1 MLKHNIYKYIFNI
14 NTNIMLIIKRYINL
28 FNTDIKYSIMALI
41 CGCIGS
47 YYNVNATEHTS
58 RVMLG
63 DFSNERLYL
72 LFYTNVI
79 SMVAI
84 SFRGALFVYSQKC
97 MNHKLRCIIYKK
109 ILNQPL
115 KFYETEPVNS
125 LLERVN
131 NDSRIVS
138 DIISLNINVLS
149 RSVVEV
155 IITFWLLTNI
165 SWKLTVITLILI
177 PFNYLISEYY
187 NKIHKKIMT
196 NYEELTKELNT
207 YTHETLSHLSVLK
220 TYANEITAY
229 NKYNILSDE
238 LALYNSK
245 ECFLYGSNLLVVSN
259 IPTIITIAIILSAN
273 YLNTIDGLTI
283 FILHNQGL
291 YSTIKTIFDKKN
303 EFIKSRDPYER
314 IINILDAPEYT
325 YGYYIPSDNNFYG
338 DISFNSLS
346 FKYEKSNEYILTNF
360 NFNINR
366 GDKIAIIG
374 ASGCGKSTLSKLLVN
389 ILSPTGGNIT
399 IDNVNI
405 CDYDSRWLKQHIGYV
420 AQDSILFSDTIANN
434 ISYGLDN
441 VSYDDI
447 ETAAKNANAHD
458 FISNLPNKYQT
469 KLEGTELSSL
479 SGGQKQR
486 ISIARA
492 LIRKPQIIIFD
503 EATSALDPYCEELV
517 QQTIK
522 ECFKNQLCTM
532 IIIAHRRSALEIAD
546 KIYELKDS
554 QLILS
559 NI

>member
-1 MLKHNIYKYIFNI
+1 MQ
-14 NTNIMLIIKRYINL
+14 IIRRYIKL
-28 FNTDIKYSIMALI
+28 CGVDIKYSILGLI

-47 YYNVNATEHTS
+47 YYNVNATEHMS
-58 RVMLG
+58 RMMMG

-72 LFYTNVI
+72 LFSTNFI
-79 SMVAI
+79 FMVAI

-97 MNHKLRCIIYKK
+97 MNQRLRCEVYRK

-131 NDSRIVS
+131 NDARVVS

-149 RSVVEV
+149 RSIIEI

-165 SWKLTVITLILI
+165 SWKLTSIALILI

-187 NKIHKKIMT
+187 NKIHKKIMA
-196 NYEELTKELNT
+196 NYEELNKELNT
-207 YTHETLSHLSVLK
+207 YTHETLSHISILK
-220 TYANEITAY
+220 TYANEIRAY
-229 NKYNILSDE
+229 NKYDKLSTDIGN
-238 LALYNSK
+238 YNSK
-245 ECFLYGSNLLVVSN
+245 ECLLYGVNLLVVSN
-259 IPTIITIAIILSAN
+259 TPTIITILIILSAN
-273 YLNTIDGLTI
+273 FLNTIDGLTI

-291 YSTIKTIFDKKN
+291 YSIIKTISDMKN
-303 EFIKSRDPYER
+303 EFIKCKEPYKR
-314 IINILDAPEYT
+314 IIKILDSPEYIH
-325 YGYYIPSDNNFYG
+325 GYYIPSDNILHG

-346 FKYEKSNEYILTNF
+346 FKYDKSSEKILNDF
-360 NFNINR
+360 NFKINK

-389 ILSPTGGNIT
+389 ILTPTEGNIT

-405 CDYDSRWLKQHIGYV
+405 CDYDSVWLKKHIGYV
-420 AQDSILFSDTIANN
+420 AQDSVLFSDTIANN

-441 VSYDDI
+441 VSEDDI
-447 ETAAKNANAHD
+447 IDAAKNANAHE
-458 FISNLPNKYQT
+458 FISKLPNKYQT

-522 ECFKNQLCTM
+522 GCFNNQVCTM
-532 IIIAHRRSALEIAD
+532 IIIAHRRSALEIAN
-546 KIYELKDS
+546 KIYELKGS

>member
-1 MLKHNIYKYIFNI
+1 MQ
-14 NTNIMLIIKRYINL
+14 IISRYIKL
-28 FNTDIKYSIMALI
+28 CGTDIKYSILGLI

-47 YYNVNATEHTS
+47 YYNVNATEHMS
-58 RVMLG
+58 RMMMG

-72 LFYTNVI
+72 LFSTNFI
-79 SMVAI
+79 FMIAI

-97 MNHKLRCIIYKK
+97 INQRLRCEVYRK

-131 NDSRIVS
+131 SDAKVVS
-138 DIISLNINVLS
+138 DIISLNINVFS
-149 RSVVEV
+149 RSIIEI

-165 SWKLTVITLILI
+165 SWKLTAVALILI

-187 NKIHKKIMT
+187 NKIHKKIMA
-196 NYEELTKELNT
+196 NYEELNKELNT
-207 YTHETLSHLSVLK
+207 YTHETLSHISILK
-220 TYANEITAY
+220 TYANEIRAY
-229 NKYNILSDE
+229 NKYYKLSSE
-238 LALYNSK
+238 IGNYNSK
-245 ECFLYGSNLLVVSN
+245 ESLLYGANKLVVSN
-259 IPTIITIAIILSAN
+259 TPTIITILIILSAN
-273 YLNTIDGLTI
+273 FLNTIDGLTI

-291 YSTIKTIFDKKN
+291 YSIINTIYDTKN
-303 EFIKSRDPYER
+303 EFIKCKEPYKR

-325 YGYYIPSDNNFYG
+325 QGYYIPSDNILHG

-346 FKYEKSNEYILTNF
+346 FKYDKSTEKILDDF
-360 NFNINR
+360 NFKINK

-389 ILSPTGGNIT
+389 ILTPTEGNIT

-405 CDYDSRWLKQHIGYV
+405 CDYDSVWLKKHIGYV
-420 AQDSILFSDTIANN
+420 AQDSVLFSDTIANN

-441 VSYDDI
+441 VSEDDI
-447 ETAAKNANAHD
+447 IDAAKNANAHE
-458 FISNLPNKYQT
+458 FISKLPNKYQT

-522 ECFKNQLCTM
+522 GCFNNQVCTM

-546 KIYELKDS
+546 KIYELKGS

>member
-1 MLKHNIYKYIFNI
+1 MIRKYIEI
-14 NTNIMLIIKRYINL
+14 CDI
-28 FNTDIKYSIMALI
+28 DIKYSILGLI

-47 YYNVNATEHTS
+47 YYNVNATEHTT
-58 RVMLG
+58 RMMIG

-72 LFYTNVI
+72 LFYTNFI
-79 SMVAI
+79 SMIAI

-97 MNHKLRCIIYKK
+97 MNQRLKCNIYRK
-109 ILNQPL
+109 ILNQPH

-131 NDSRIVS
+131 NDTKVVS

-149 RSVVEV
+149 RSIIEI

-165 SWKLTVITLILI
+165 SWKLTVVALILI

-187 NKIHKKIMT
+187 NKIHKEIMI
-196 NYEELTKELNT
+196 NYEELNKELNT
-207 YTHETLSHLSVLK
+207 YTHETLSHISVLK
-220 TYANEITAY
+220 TYANEINAY
-229 NKYNILSDE
+229 NKYNMLSNKIGN
-238 LALYNSK
+238 YNSV
-245 ECFLYGSNLLVVSN
+245 ECFLYGLNLLVVSN
-259 IPTIITIAIILSAN
+259 IPTIITIIIILSAN
-273 YLNTIDGLTI
+273 YLNTIEGLTI

-291 YSTIKTIFDKKN
+291 YSTIKTIFDMKN
-303 EFIKSRDPYER
+303 EFIKCKESYKR
-314 IINILDAPEYT
+314 IINILDAPEYQ
-325 YGYYIPSDNNFYG
+325 YGYYMPLDNILQG

-346 FKYEKSNEYILTNF
+346 FKYEKSTEKILNNF
-360 NFNINR
+360 NFKINK

-389 ILSPTGGNIT
+389 ILTPTEGNIT
-399 IDNVNI
+399 INNINI
-405 CDYDSRWLKQHIGYV
+405 CDYDNTWLKKHIGYV

-441 VSYDDI
+441 VSEYDIID
-447 ETAAKNANAHD
+447 AAKNANAHE

-503 EATSALDPYCEELV
+503 EATSALDPYCEEQV

-522 ECFKNQLCTM
+522 ELFNNKICTM

-546 KIYELKDS
+546 KIYELKGS

>member
-1 MLKHNIYKYIFNI
+1 MQ
-14 NTNIMLIIKRYINL
+14 IISRYIKL
-28 FNTDIKYSIMALI
+28 CGTDIKYSILGLI

-47 YYNVNATEHTS
+47 YYNVNATEHMS
-58 RVMLG
+58 RMMMG

-72 LFYTNVI
+72 LFSTNFI
-79 SMVAI
+79 FMIAI

-97 MNHKLRCIIYKK
+97 INQRLRCEVYRK

-131 NDSRIVS
+131 SDAKVVS
-138 DIISLNINVLS
+138 DIISLNINVFS
-149 RSVVEV
+149 RSIIEI

-165 SWKLTVITLILI
+165 SWKLTAVALILI

-187 NKIHKKIMT
+187 NKIHKKIMA
-196 NYEELTKELNT
+196 NYEELNKELNT
-207 YTHETLSHLSVLK
+207 YTHETLSHISVLK
-220 TYANEITAY
+220 TYANEIRAY
-229 NKYNILSDE
+229 NKYYKLSSE
-238 LALYNSK
+238 IGNYNSK
-245 ECFLYGSNLLVVSN
+245 ESLLYGANKLVVSN
-259 IPTIITIAIILSAN
+259 TPTIITILIILSAN
-273 YLNTIDGLTI
+273 FLNTIDGLTI

-291 YSTIKTIFDKKN
+291 YSIINTIYDTKN
-303 EFIKSRDPYER
+303 EFIKCKEPYKR

-325 YGYYIPSDNNFYG
+325 QGYYIPSDNILHG
-338 DISFNSLS
+338 DISFNTLS
-346 FKYEKSNEYILTNF
+346 FKYDKSTEKILDDF
-360 NFNINR
+360 NFKINK

-389 ILSPTGGNIT
+389 ILTPTEGNIT

-405 CDYDSRWLKQHIGYV
+405 CDYDSVWLKKHIGYV
-420 AQDSILFSDTIANN
+420 AQDSVLFSDTIANN

-441 VSYDDI
+441 VSEYDIID
-447 ETAAKNANAHD
+447 AAKNANAHE

-522 ECFKNQLCTM
+522 GCFNNQVCTM

-546 KIYELKDS
+546 KIYELKGS